1 MDLDQLE
8 RNEVK
13 VSLDAISKHIDQL
26 PLLPGVV
33 MELLKYDVEDET
45 FYDTLYSLAMSDPPL
60 ATFILGYANSASSSP
75 NQSIN
80 SLRAAL
86 TRVGS
91 HTIVEMITALS
102 VAKVFVPTK
111 AEHRALWQ
119 HSIETACIASFICRT
134 STEIKVEPE
143 TAHLAGLLHDIGR
156 FVLFQLAPDALNET
170 DAQGWGTP
178 IELVDVEKAVV
189 GFSHADVGFLAC
201 KRLNLPPMIC
211 NMVRY
216 HHNYKVFNHPKAPL
230 LFRQLVLVI
239 QFADFVSVLVERNPQ
254 WRKWKPDQL
263 REQILENCV
272 SAEWQNHGLPVQPL
286 VENLPELIWNSEQLL
301 EGLGL

>member
-1 MDLDQLE
+1 METNPSERHEVHISLE
-8 RNEVK
+8 
-13 VSLDAISKHIDQL
+13 AISKHIDQL

-33 MELLKYDVEDET
+33 MELIKCDIEDET

-91 HTIVEMITALS
+91 HTIVELITALS

-111 AEHRALWQ
+111 AEHKALWQ
-119 HSIETACIASFICRT
+119 HSIETACIASFVCR
-134 STEIKVEPE
+134 SSELIAVEPE
-143 TAHLAGLLHDIGR
+143 MAHLCGLLHDIGR

-170 DAQGWGTP
+170 DARGWGTP

-201 KRLNLPPMIC
+201 KRLNLPPLIC
-211 NMVRY
+211 NLVRY

-230 LFRQLVLVI
+230 VFRQLALVI
-239 QFADFVSVLVERNPQ
+239 QFSDFVSVLVERNTD
-254 WRKWKPDQL
+254 WKEWKPDLL
-263 REQILENCV
+263 REKILQHCI
-272 SAEWQNHGLPVQPL
+272 SAEWQNHSLPVQAL
-286 VENLPELIWNSEQLL
+286 VENLPQLIKTSDELRDS
-301 EGLGL
+301 LGL